1 MTNQLT
7 IHGIGQFNL
16 YQGLA
21 IEVAAA
27 IICGALIGADREAR
41 HKSAGLSTNILICL
55 GAMLYT
61 SISLINIENVTGG
74 PADPNRVVAQIV
86 SGIGFLGAGSI
97 IQSRGSV
104 VGLTTAASIW
114 IVAALGATVGVGHV
128 LEALVFGIIVFTVLR
143 YSRYVNQL
151 LPSYTQKK
159 LYSLQILSIG
169 EILSDLESTLEFDR
183 FDIKNTS
190 SRMLDQ
196 NKNLFISNVVLL
208 ESSKNMIRISRK
220 CQRMVQINKVSFV
233 HFRGFDLEEG
243 DEDFAEKIIGLTKN
257 IKITQ
262 R

>member
-1 MTNQLT
+1 MTNQISL
-7 IHGIGQFNL
+7 HGIGQFNL
-16 YQGLA
+16 YEGLA

-55 GAMLYT
+55 GAMLYS
-61 SISLINIENVTGG
+61 SISLINIETVSGV
-74 PADPNRVVAQIV
+74 PSDPNRVVAQIV

-114 IVAALGATVGVGHV
+114 IVAALGATVGVGYV
-128 LEALVFGIIVFTVLR
+128 VEALCFGIVVFLILR
-143 YSRYVNQL
+143 YSKYVNQL
-151 LPSYTQKK
+151 LPNYTHKK
-159 LYSLQILSIG
+159 LYSLQILSTG

-190 SRMLDQ
+190 SRLLDQ
-196 NKNLFISNVVLL
+196 SKNLFISNVVLL

-220 CQRMVQINKVSFV
+220 CRRMVQIEKVSFV
-233 HFRGFDLEEG
+233 HFRGFELEEG
-243 DEDFAEKIIGLTKN
+243 DEDYAE
-257 IKITQ
+257 
-262 R
+262 